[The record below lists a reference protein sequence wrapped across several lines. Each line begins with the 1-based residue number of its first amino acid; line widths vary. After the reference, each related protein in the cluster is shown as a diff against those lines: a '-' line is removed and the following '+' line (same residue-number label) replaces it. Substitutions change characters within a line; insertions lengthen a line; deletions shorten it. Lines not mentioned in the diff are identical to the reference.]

1 MIIANESLHEYPIA
15 TADGGR
21 DVVLPPASSSGR
33 IAMTADPER
42 PIEGRDVDPEVL
54 LHVRSTSD
62 VVRYQPDPYHLK
74 QLVTDL
80 KNFRERASGAQVPH
94 AFIRL
99 VVQAIVD
106 GFRRLDALPRE
117 HPFWDQ

>member
-1 MIIANESLHEYPIA
+1 MTANESPHRCPNPTPA
-15 TADGGR
+15 GARAG
-21 DVVLPPASSSGR
+21 VLAPASSSGR

-106 GFRRLDALPRE
+106 
-117 HPFWDQ
+117 